1 MRKYDPAIIAA
12 GAGAFAYSVYLV
24 TVRDDFMNVVANT
37 SSLMLFMSSA
47 LFVLFLR
54 AEQLYH
60 ARRAEGAGACG
71 ANAFLS
77 GARAFVSALSRQS
90 YSILLIHFFV
100 LHAVLRRGLM
110 REGLPMTAELLL
122 MFLLCLVI
130 SWIIA
135 FAVDNTVIAAVDHV
149 LRRNKEA

>member
-1 MRKYDPAIIAA
+1 
-12 GAGAFAYSVYLV
+12 
-24 TVRDDFMNVVANT
+24 
-37 SSLMLFMSSA
+37 MSSA

-54 AEQLYH
+54 AEQLYRT
-60 ARRAEGAGACG
+60 RRAEGAGACG
-71 ANAFLS
+71 ANAFLR

-100 LHAVLRRGLM
+100 LHTVLRRGLM
-110 REGLPMTAELLL
+110 REGLPMTAELLM

-135 FAVDNTVIAAVDHV
+135 FVVDNTVIAAVDHV
-149 LRRNKEA
+149 LRRNKES